1 MKILIATDNYI
12 YNLGGVTAS
21 VLALCAGLRRAGHE
35 VRTLSLSNSSKS
47 FRNGEDY
54 YIRSFPTF
62 INPDFR
68 LSFAMRDP
76 LIRELESW
84 KPDII
89 HVQSEGSANIIARRI
104 MKHCGVSIVQT
115 CHTDYGYYIFG
126 KFRSL
131 ILVKGL
137 MNIAGKIVF
146 RHATKVT
153 VPSPKAV
160 SFPFVH
166 SACDRLTVIP
176 NGMEIEKYRKH
187 LSAEERKAFRLSMGI
202 GTDVQTLVTVSRL
215 SKEKNIRELISFL
228 PGLLARMADVRLLI
242 VGDGPDKKRLEKLT
256 GKLGLSNH
264 VIFTG
269 RIPAAD
275 VWRWYDAG
283 DVYVSAST
291 FEVHSM
297 SHLEALA
304 NGLPMLCRADSALD
318 GVLEQNRNGLA
329 YHSQEEFTDFACK
342 LLKDD
347 LLREDMARCSAQKAE
362 EFSSDVFAASFIEV
376 YEEAI
381 RENKAITHRKD
392 RKGNGK

>member
-1 MKILIATDNYI
+1 MRILIATDNYI
-12 YNLGGVTAS
+12 YHLGGVTAS

-35 VRTLSLSNSSKS
+35 VRILSLSKNSKS
-47 FRNGEDY
+47 FREGEDY
-54 YIRSFPTF
+54 FIRSFPTL

-76 LIRELESW
+76 LIKELESW

-89 HVQSEGSANIIARRI
+89 HVQSEGSANLMARTI
-104 MKHCGVSIVQT
+104 MKYCGIPIVQT
-115 CHTDYGYYIFG
+115 CHTDYGYFIFG

-131 ILVKGL
+131 ISVKGL
-137 MNIAGKIVF
+137 MNAAGKIVF
-146 RHATKVT
+146 RYATKVT
-153 VPSPKAV
+153 VPSRKAML
-160 SFPFVH
+160 FPFVH
-166 SACDRLTVIP
+166 SARDRLIVIP

-187 LSAEERKAFRLSMGI
+187 FSTVERQSFRLSI
-202 GTDVQTLVTVSRL
+202 GVDADVQTLVTVSRL

-228 PGLLARMADVRLLI
+228 PALLTRMANVKLLI
-242 VGDGPDKKRLEKLT
+242 VGDGPVKNQLEKLA
-256 GKLGLSNH
+256 GKLGISNH
-264 VIFTG
+264 VIFAG

-318 GVLEQNRNGLA
+318 GVLEQNRNGLI

-347 LLREDMARCSAQKAE
+347 LLRESMARCSAQKAE
-362 EFSSDVFAASFIEV
+362 DFSSDAFAASFAKI

-381 RENKAITHRKD
+381 RENIQ
-392 RKGNGK
+392 